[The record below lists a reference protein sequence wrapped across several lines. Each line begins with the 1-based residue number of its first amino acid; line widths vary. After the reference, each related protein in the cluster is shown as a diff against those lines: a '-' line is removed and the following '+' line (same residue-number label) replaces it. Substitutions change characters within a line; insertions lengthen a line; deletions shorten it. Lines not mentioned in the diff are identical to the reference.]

1 MTSHFKVR
9 WVSKDGETHLS
20 DPFST
25 WLLAHD
31 YESVLIRTGQ
41 ASIVTSC
48 IVDYAPRIV
57 TPQLRSV
64 SAS

>member
-9 WVSKDGETHLS
+9 WVSKDGETQISAPL
-20 DPFST
+20 ST

-31 YESVLIRTGQ
+31 YKSELIRTGQ
-41 ASIVTSC
+41 ASLVTAC

-57 TPQLRSV
+57 TPQV
-64 SAS
+64 N